1 MKPDTLGNYVTYFKG
16 FAFKSKWYVLEGHP
30 IIKVSDFL
38 EDSINCEN
46 LSEISLETAKNFSK
60 YGIYEGDI
68 IIQTVGSWPDNPNSV
83 VGKVVRANSKIKG
96 ALLNQNAVNLI
107 PKKGIDKRYL
117 FFLLKSELFKGY
129 IINTAQG
136 AANQASIT
144 LKSILNFKVQLPP
157 LSTQQ
162 RIASIL
168 SAYDDLIEVNNQRI
182 KLLEQ
187 TAREL
192 YKEWFVRM
200 RFPGYQQ
207 AKFKKG
213 IPDGWVT
220 EKFEKHIK
228 VVRGKSYTSQEIDD
242 NNGEYPFINLKNMNR
257 GGGFRLD
264 GIKYFTGKFK
274 KEQIVIPGDI
284 VMAVTD
290 MTQDRLIVGRVARVP
305 LTEHKEYVISLDIAK
320 IISIEL
326 PPEFLYSTLR
336 FNYYGESLAELANG
350 TNVLHLSPD
359 LLKKYS
365 LLIPPQSLTE
375 SFSEKVKPIYD
386 LMDVLAIQNN
396 QCRQIRD
403 RLLPR
408 LISGKLQVKETS
420 NKKAVMA

>member
-1 MKPDTLGNYVTYFKG
+1 MRNNWREYRIGELVDLSQGQVINAQTNHLVVSEGIPLLRITDMLNGTKTVFIDAEKVAQKNVAKPDDIIYTRTGQVGLVFKNQFGVVHNNSFKVIPKDERLDRQFLYWFLKTNAIYEYVNG
-16 FAFKSKWYVLEGHP
+16 VASGSAQPDLPHGSFKS
-30 IIKVSDFL
+30 IT
-38 EDSINCEN
+38 IN
-46 LSEISLETAKNFSK
+46 
-60 YGIYEGDI
+60 
-68 IIQTVGSWPDNPNSV
+68 
-83 VGKVVRANSKIKG
+83 
-96 ALLNQNAVNLI
+96 
-107 PKKGIDKRYL
+107 
-117 FFLLKSELFKGY
+117 
-129 IINTAQG
+129 
-136 AANQASIT
+136 
-144 LKSILNFKVQLPP
+144 LPP
-157 LSTQQ
+157 LPTQQ

-200 RFPGYQQ
+200 RFPGYKQ

-213 IPDGWVT
+213 IPEGWVT

-228 VVRGKSYTSQEIDD
+228 IVRGKSYTSQEIDD
-242 NNGEYPFINLKNMNR
+242 NTGEYPFINLKNMNR

-264 GIKYFTGKFK
+264 GTKYFTGKFK
-274 KEQIVIPGDI
+274 KEQIVKPGDI

-305 LTEHKEYVISLDIAK
+305 LTEHKEYVISLDISK
-320 IISIEL
+320 IIPLEL

-365 LLIPPQSLTE
+365 LLIPPQTLTE

-396 QCRQIRD
+396 HCRQIRD

-408 LISGKLQVKETS
+408 LISGKLQVKEAT
-420 NKKAVMA
+420 NQKAVMA

>member
-1 MKPDTLGNYVTYFKG
+1 MLQLSLMNEPIELSTLAKIVTGKTPPTKVQEYFG
-16 FAFKSKWYVLEGHP
+16 GIYPFITP
-30 IIKVSDFL
+30 SDIPTFQEKHL
-38 EDSINCEN
+38 PSTERS
-46 LSEISLETAKNFSK
+46 LSEKGKK
-60 YGIYEGDI
+60 Y
-68 IIQTVGSWPDNPNSV
+68 Q
-83 VGKVVRANSKIKG
+83 KQ
-96 ALLNQNAVNLI
+96 LLI
-107 PKKGIDKRYL
+107 PKGAICYVSIGSTIGKICKTFTDSFTNQQIHSLIPYSDKADADFLYYLLRSITPYIQLIGDGKGSGKP
-117 FFLLKSELFKGY
+117 
-129 IINTAQG
+129 IINKTEF
-136 AANQASIT
+136 SRVKVTVPDIT
-144 LKSILNFKVQLPP
+144 IQKIVAP
-157 LSTQQ
+157 
-162 RIASIL
+162 IL

-200 RFPGYQQ
+200 RFPGYKQT
-207 AKFKKG
+207 KFKKG
-213 IPDGWVT
+213 IPEGWVT

-228 VVRGKSYTSQEIDD
+228 IVRGKSYTSQEIDD
-242 NNGEYPFINLKNMNR
+242 NKGEYPFINLKNMNR

-264 GIKYFTGKFK
+264 GTKFFTGKFK
-274 KEQIVIPGDI
+274 KEQIVTPGDI

-320 IISIEL
+320 IISLEL

-365 LLIPPQSLTE
+365 LLIPPNELTE
-375 SFSEKVKPIYD
+375 SFAEKVKPIYD

-396 QCRQIRD
+396 QSREIRD

-408 LISGKLQVKETS
+408 LISGKLEVKE
-420 NKKAVMA
+420 KQMATV